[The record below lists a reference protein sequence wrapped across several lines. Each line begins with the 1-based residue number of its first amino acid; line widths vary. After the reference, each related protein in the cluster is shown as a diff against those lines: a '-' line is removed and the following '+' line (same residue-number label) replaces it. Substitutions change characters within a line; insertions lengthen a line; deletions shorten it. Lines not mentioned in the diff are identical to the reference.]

1 MAVKKEKLTLNDISK
16 LTNEELLELYNKID
30 NFLLYLESEILT
42 IEVEEKDE

>member
-1 MAVKKEKLTLNDISK
+1 MAVKKEKLTLSDISK